1 MARRGDERRAVRQGK
16 ANFRVPAP
24 GGASRFVGCGVG
36 GWGGGGKSSSSPW
49 RAGQR
54 GDERDSWMAL
64 EPMHL
69 RNERRAE
76 RLG

>member
-1 MARRGDERRAVRQGK
+1 MRAVQQEGYFPGTGTWWRV
-16 ANFRVPAP
+16 AFR
-24 GGASRFVGCGVG
+24 GVQ
-36 GWGGGGKSSSSPW
+36 GGGGGGGSSSSPW
-49 RAGQR
+49 RAGQT

>member
-1 MARRGDERRAVRQGK
+1 MRAVQQSK
-16 ANFRVPAP
+16 AIFRVPAP
-24 GGASRFVGCGVG
+24 GGVSRFVGCRV
-36 GWGGGGKSSSSPW
+36 GGGGGGSSSSPW